1 MIRKTE
7 RDHYDNLL
15 TQNKHNISKSWQI
28 IKEVINKKQNN
39 STGNTF
45 VIDNKEISDNK
56 VIVESFNDFFVN
68 IGPNLA
74 KSILNVAK
82 DATDYIPNQYQ
93 SSMFVN
99 PTCSNEV
106 KNIIMALKDSSPGYD
121 GIKSNILKVTC
132 NSFIAPLTHTI
143 NVSLSQGVFPD
154 ELKVA
159 KVIPLYKS
167 NDKKCINNYRPVSI
181 LPVFSKLFECIMYR
195 RLMSF
200 IKKHKLLYPN
210 QFGFRENHGTN
221 IALTF
226 LYNKI
231 LKSLDNGDY
240 VLGLFLD
247 FKKAF
252 DTVNHDILLRKL
264 YKYGIRGTSF
274 DWIKSYL
281 SNRKQYVYF
290 NQEKSTALTD
300 IISLLYQ

>member
-74 KSILNVAK
+74 KSIPNVAK

-106 KNIIMALKDSSPGYD
+106 KNIIMA
-121 GIKSNILKVTC
+121 
-132 NSFIAPLTHTI
+132 
-143 NVSLSQGVFPD
+143 
-154 ELKVA
+154 
-159 KVIPLYKS
+159 
-167 NDKKCINNYRPVSI
+167 
-181 LPVFSKLFECIMYR
+181 FE
-195 RLMSF
+195 S
-200 IKKHKLLYPN
+200 
-210 QFGFRENHGTN
+210 
-221 IALTF
+221 
-226 LYNKI
+226 
-231 LKSLDNGDY
+231 
-240 VLGLFLD
+240 
-247 FKKAF
+247 
-252 DTVNHDILLRKL
+252 
-264 YKYGIRGTSF
+264 
-274 DWIKSYL
+274 WI
-281 SNRKQYVYF
+281 
-290 NQEKSTALTD
+290 
-300 IISLLYQ
+300 